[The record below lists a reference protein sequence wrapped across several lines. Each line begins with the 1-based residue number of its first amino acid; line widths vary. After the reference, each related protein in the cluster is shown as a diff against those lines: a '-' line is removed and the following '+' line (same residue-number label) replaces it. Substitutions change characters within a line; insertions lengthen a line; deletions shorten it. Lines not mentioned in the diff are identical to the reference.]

1 MLRRFF
7 PINRAEQGIT
17 AVTARCAFAKLT
29 GESLVSSQLY
39 DLRMRIEA
47 HIKSS
52 GLDAMEAKG
61 KIGLRSGKLLA
72 FITPTTPDDPAA
84 VAKLKAAAKEVLN
97 LNL

>member
-1 MLRRFF
+1 
-7 PINRAEQGIT
+7 
-17 AVTARCAFAKLT
+17 V
-29 GESLVSSQLY
+29 SQLY

-52 GLDAMEAKG
+52 GLDPMDTKG

-72 FITPTTPDDPAA
+72 FITAATPDDPAA

-97 LNL
+97 VNL